1 MRDDAPDVEPLIQ
14 PLTRPPTYF
23 GVDIIVFVVNGI
35 FGIVIFIASS
45 NFLAP
50 LVVLPIH
57 FIALY
62 LCQRDIHI
70 VRVRDF
76 DEEFYQQAAPPG
88 EAPPAGAEAAPG
100 ILPAGGWVMR
110 PIRLRPAF
118 WAAPMTRAT
127 SP

>member
-14 PLTRPPTYF
+14 ALTRPPMYL
-23 GVDIIVFVVNGI
+23 GIDIIVFVFNGLM
-35 FGIVIFIASS
+35 GIVVFIASS

-70 VRVRDF
+70 VRVVQVFLSMRRAIRNRRF
-76 DEEFYQQAAPPG
+76 WK
-88 EAPPAGAEAAPG
+88 
-100 ILPAGGWVMR
+100 AGGY
-110 PIRLRPAF
+110 
-118 WAAPMTRAT
+118 AP
-127 SP
+127 